1 MNTPRTTTPRAIPSS
16 ATTSPASTSRAT
28 TARTTGL
35 DASRRTTSLRTA
47 PDARPSRNRY
57 LSTAPA
63 AAVLAVAATLGGS
76 LTACAAVRSPAV
88 ATPAV
93 AATVSTT
100 APAAAVADRAAGA
113 LAATPG
119 RLGPGVACRPALP
132 VVRPT
137 HVPISCG
144 DGSAYAIHV
153 RWTQLSAS
161 RGHAVG
167 VVLLDD
173 CIPNCAAGRYHAYA
187 ARLDFTRVRMS
198 AHRPA
203 FTRLAIT
210 FSTRHP
216 AGHPVLAAAY

>member
-1 MNTPRTTTPRAIPSS
+1 MSTPRTTTPRAIPSH
-16 ATTSPASTSRAT
+16 ASTV
-28 TARTTGL
+28 RTTG
-35 DASRRTTSLRTA
+35 RTAISPRATSLRST
-47 PDARPSRNRY
+47 PDARPFRNRY
-57 LSTAPA
+57 LGTAPA

-76 LTACAAVRSPAV
+76 LTAGAAVRDPAV
-88 ATPAV
+88 ATPS
-93 AATVSTT
+93 ATVAVSTS
-100 APAAAVADRAAGA
+100 APRAAVADRAANA
-113 LAATPG
+113 AAATPG

-153 RWTQLSAS
+153 RWTHLSAS

-173 CIPNCAAGRYHAYA
+173 CLPTCAAGHYHAYA

-210 FSTRHP
+210 FTTRHP